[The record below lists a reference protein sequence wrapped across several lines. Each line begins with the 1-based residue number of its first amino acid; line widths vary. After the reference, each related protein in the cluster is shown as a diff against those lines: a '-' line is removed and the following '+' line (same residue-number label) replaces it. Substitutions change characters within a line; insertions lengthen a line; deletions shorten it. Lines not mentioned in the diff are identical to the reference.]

1 MRIKHFPS
9 GPART
14 SSRTYIYI
22 GVHALFP
29 FTLFHAHFRIHCG
42 GSWLSSAFNLLWI
55 TSCPASSPG
64 EHSEW
69 SSLLLCIYTLLPSR
83 FGALRV
89 KHTPSHPQPAKWRVM
104 TPPARCNTLTKHCI
118 SRVNLLSVCKGER
131 KREWQGGRGER
142 SVAGERHATFIC
154 SLCIANHAYI
164 MRPSSFMQIVW
175 VLQQCLI
182 HIHAAG
188 GTWHLSAGRPV
199 TLNLRV
205 NVEHMQRGQGDY
217 AGGYEMLFF
226 FKGETLREMSWIETT
241 WHSLVWF

>member
-22 GVHALFP
+22 GVRALFP

-64 EHSEW
+64 KHSEW
-69 SSLLLCIYTLLPSR
+69 SSLLPCIYTLLPSR

-118 SRVNLLSVCKGER
+118 SRVNLLSVCKGGE
-131 KREWQGGRGER
+131 EEGVTGRGER
-142 SVAGERHATFIC
+142 SVAGERWGTQPSYAPYALQIMLT
-154 SLCIANHAYI
+154 LCGHHLLCKLCECCNSVLYI
-164 MRPSSFMQIVW
+164 FM
-175 VLQQCLI
+175 LQEEHGTCLR
-182 HIHAAG
+182 
-188 GTWHLSAGRPV
+188 AGR
-199 TLNLRV
+199 
-205 NVEHMQRGQGDY
+205 
-217 AGGYEMLFF
+217 
-226 FKGETLREMSWIETT
+226 
-241 WHSLVWF
+241 